1 MRGDAAA
8 MTGLYTSDA
17 TIFPERSVALSGHE
31 AIRKYWTLPPGRRV
45 THHSATPTRIVV
57 DGAHAFDY
65 GVYEI
70 SGERDGKAWGPVRGK
85 YVIVWRREK
94 GGVAHGARHLEQR
107 SGAEFLTAATT
118 AGLSWVGTKRGR
130 VERAAYRSSSG
141 PGVGR
146 SGTAKGGELTTAL
159 QSPAG
164 QRGGGLAKCEVARP
178 TLCERRPGQLAAR
191 TSVIE
196 ERPWVA

>member
-1 MRGDAAA
+1 MNRVTIVVGLGLLLAAAGIQAQETASDSSLIHEASRQFSAAYMRGDAAA

-57 DGAHAFDY
+57 DGGHAFDY

-94 GGVAHGARHLEQR
+94 GMWRMELDI
-107 SGAEFLTAATT
+107 
-118 AGLSWVGTKRGR
+118 WN
-130 VERAAYRSSSG
+130 SG
-141 PGVGR
+141 PEQN
-146 SGTAKGGELTTAL
+146 S
-159 QSPAG
+159 
-164 QRGGGLAKCEVARP
+164 
-178 TLCERRPGQLAAR
+178 
-191 TSVIE
+191 
-196 ERPWVA
+196 